1 MTLAQS
7 KLINILLGSA
17 CLFFFIMSMIT
28 AHQRDNAMKA
38 VTTTNHGAASLVLVV
53 ILAPQNA
60 DGENVARGQVQRGLS
75 L

>member
-7 KLINILLGSA
+7 KLINTLLSVA
-17 CLFFFIMSMIT
+17 ALIFFIMAMV
-28 AHQRDNAMKA
+28 ALNQRDDARTA
-38 VTTTNHGAASLVLVV
+38 FESAADSTASLVVVV

-60 DGENVARGQVQRGLS
+60 DGENVARDQVQRGLS

>member
-7 KLINILLGSA
+7 KLINALLSVA
-17 CLFFFIMSMIT
+17 VLIFFIMAMV
-28 AHQRDNAMKA
+28 ALNQRDDARA
-38 VTTTNHGAASLVLVV
+38 AFESAADSAASLVVVV

-60 DGENVARGQVQRGLS
+60 DGENVARDQVQRGLS